1 MTPFAMTSRVR
12 RMVFVGSDNTDDA
25 TTTYSLWWWWIITI
39 KIWGRWGGRSG
50 VRVYKDLPLLILLLF
65 LLLILISSHPAIPS
79 HPIPAHLIS
88 SHAIP
93 HPITS
98 HPIPSHPI
106 PPHSPFPSGTQFRK
120 INNFLE
126 AFSDPLVYGYHIH
139 LCSEEVFFATSKKCV
154 QKIPYR
160 TWDAASS
167 GTRLCKDT
175 E

>member
-1 MTPFAMTSRVR
+1 MISVHERVR
-12 RMVFVGSDNTDDA
+12 KSFQ
-25 TTTYSLWWWWIITI
+25 
-39 KIWGRWGGRSG
+39 KI
-50 VRVYKDLPLLILLLF
+50 VYFSELGLLTKIMAPEAGDRELGCIRTCRF
-65 LLLILISSHPAIPS
+65 SSSSFSSSSSSSHPIPPS
-79 HPIPAHLIS
+79 HPIPFQPIS
-88 SHAIP
+88 SHP
-93 HPITS
+93 TPS
-98 HPIPSHPI
+98 HIPSHHIPFHPI

-175 E
+175 K